1 MAPLRSPDW
10 SCGAAS
16 PNHRRVTDFI
26 GLEKTMSIVFF
37 RADYSDIHV
46 VYFWH
51 LHGLNIAAAIL
62 AVGVLKP
69 WRHKVIA
76 GFNDVPVNN

>member
-1 MAPLRSPDW
+1 M
-10 SCGAAS
+10 
-16 PNHRRVTDFI
+16 
-26 GLEKTMSIVFF
+26 FF
-37 RADYSDIHV
+37 PANYIDIDV

-51 LHGLNIAAAIL
+51 LQGLNIAAAIL

-76 GFNDVPVNN
+76 RFNDVPVNN